1 MPTTV
6 VLSIWLS
13 LTGVYSAGVN
23 DGTAASPA
31 LVVQGLG
38 HLSMPITPEQ
48 SSQLKALC
56 SPDPGHLKD
65 ATDDPDKCPAWQLA
79 PSQFECSNPGQM
91 SGHTAGSHP
100 SPFAYTCC
108 CLQCS
113 KHKVVRHCGAAV
125 VVWLP
130 IALFV
135 CMSCDVYNFMPSSSL
150 LSIQFASPSAA
161 ESFSAYLTLDCRLG
175 SMYEDTSWQ
184 TAEENGHTS

>member
-38 HLSMPITPEQ
+38 HMSVPITPEQ

-79 PSQFECSNPGQM
+79 PSQFECSNPNVWSY
-91 SGHTAGSHP
+91 SGLTS
-100 SPFAYTCC
+100 FAVCIYMLLLTMLKAQGGEALWSSCC
-108 CLQCS
+108 CM
-113 KHKVVRHCGAAV
+113 A
-125 VVWLP
+125 P
-130 IALFV
+130 
-135 CMSCDVYNFMPSSSL
+135 N
-150 LSIQFASPSAA
+150 SP
-161 ESFSAYLTLDCRLG
+161 LCLHVL
-175 SMYEDTSWQ
+175 
-184 TAEENGHTS
+184 